1 MPKMW
6 RESKIINPSGFQVIR
21 IHVIITYDVNANRTE
36 KFKKICQIY
45 LLRIQNSVFEG
56 ELTESQLMR
65 IKDILI
71 KEVKEEETVK
81 IWLTSK
87 ILKSINIGTKND
99 VEDGFI

>member
-1 MPKMW
+1 M
-6 RESKIINPSGFQVIR
+6 IR
-21 IHVIITYDVNANRTE
+21 IHVIIAYDVNANRTE
-36 KFKKICQIY
+36 KFKRICQIY

-71 KEVKEEETVK
+71 KEVKEEDTVR

-87 ILKSINIGTKND
+87 ILKSINIGTKKD
-99 VEDGFI
+99 VGDGFI

>member
-1 MPKMW
+1 M
-6 RESKIINPSGFQVIR
+6 IR
-21 IHVIITYDVNANRTE
+21 IHVIIAYDVNANRTE
-36 KFKKICQIY
+36 KFKRICQIY

-71 KEVKEEETVK
+71 KEVKEEDTVR

-87 ILKSINIGTKND
+87 ILKSINIGTKKD

>member
-1 MPKMW
+1 M
-6 RESKIINPSGFQVIR
+6 
-21 IHVIITYDVNANRTE
+21 HVIIAYDVTANRTD

-56 ELTESQLMR
+56 DLTEAQLMR
-65 IKDILI
+65 IKDILV
-71 KEVKEEETVK
+71 KEVKEEETVR

-87 ILKSINIGTKND
+87 ILKSINIGTRKD

>member
-1 MPKMW
+1 M
-6 RESKIINPSGFQVIR
+6 IR
-21 IHVIITYDVNANRTE
+21 IHVIIAYDVNANRTE
-36 KFKKICQIY
+36 KFKRICQIY

-71 KEVKEEETVK
+71 KEVKEEDTVR

-87 ILKSINIGTKND
+87 ILKSINIGTRKD

>member
-1 MPKMW
+1 M
-6 RESKIINPSGFQVIR
+6 
-21 IHVIITYDVNANRTE
+21 HVIIAYDVTANRTE

-56 ELTESQLMR
+56 DLTEAQLMK
-65 IKDILI
+65 INDILS
-71 KEVKEEETVK
+71 KEVKEDETVR

-87 ILKSINIGTKND
+87 ILKSINIGSKND

>member
-1 MPKMW
+1 M
-6 RESKIINPSGFQVIR
+6 IR
-21 IHVIITYDVNANRTE
+21 MHVIIAYDVTANRTD

-56 ELTESQLMR
+56 DLTEAQLMR
-65 IKDILI
+65 IKDILV
-71 KEVKEEETVK
+71 KEVKEEETVR

-87 ILKSINIGTKND
+87 ILKSINIGTRKD

>member
-1 MPKMW
+1 M
-6 RESKIINPSGFQVIR
+6 
-21 IHVIITYDVNANRTE
+21 HVIIAYDVTANRTE

-56 ELTESQLMR
+56 DLTEAQLMK
-65 IKDILI
+65 INDILS
-71 KEVKEEETVK
+71 KEVKEDETVR

-87 ILKSINIGTKND
+87 ILKSINIGSKNA

>member
-1 MPKMW
+1 
-6 RESKIINPSGFQVIR
+6 VIR
-21 IHVIITYDVNANRTE
+21 IHVIIAYDVNANRTE
-36 KFKKICQIY
+36 KFKRICQIY

-71 KEVKEEETVK
+71 KEVKEEDTVR

-87 ILKSINIGTKND
+87 ILKSINIGTKKD